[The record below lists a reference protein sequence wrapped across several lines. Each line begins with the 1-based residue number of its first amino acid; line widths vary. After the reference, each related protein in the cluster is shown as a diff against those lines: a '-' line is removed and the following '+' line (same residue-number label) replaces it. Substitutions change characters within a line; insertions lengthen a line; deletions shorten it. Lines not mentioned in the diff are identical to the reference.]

1 MEKVEEG
8 SQLRQTKPL
17 KPPGKPEV
25 TPLLTRNFP
34 QFRGIHA
41 TFGIYLFVCKKHA
54 YKCDTSGDNTLENE
68 TRRRFLPEACVFWGV
83 FDVPDNR
90 ILKSRQLHCAA
101 LRCAALSYKN
111 YIQYKI
117 TEYADKYIKYSVFSI
132 RTVHFLIV
140 KRQP

>member
-25 TPLLTRNFP
+25 TPLLTRNCP

-41 TFGIYLFVCKKHA
+41 TFGIYLFVCKKNA

-68 TRRRFLPEACVFWGV
+68 TRRRFLSQACVFRGV

-101 LRCAALSYKN
+101 PPYKT

-117 TEYADKYIKYSVFSI
+117 IKYADKYIKYSVFVI